1 MIGVL
6 FASAATLL
14 LLTGFI
20 QDYMRLRCLPRLARP
35 DISTAPQPYVSL
47 LIPARNE
54 AHTIARCL
62 DGTLRQTYP
71 AYEVIVVDDG
81 STDATPLILSRYA
94 ERERQLRVVA
104 SAPLPRGWIGK
115 CHACQQAATAAR
127 GEWLLF
133 LDADTVP
140 QPTLIAALLTHAQR
154 QNFDMLTIF
163 PFLELGSFWE
173 RLVMPPFQALIYTL
187 FPLARLNAPDARPD
201 EIVANGQCIL
211 VRREVYQQ
219 IGGHGAV
226 HSEVLEDVRLAQTA
240 RASGFRVGAAMGQQD
255 LRVRMYTNGREVLEG
270 LTKNAVAG
278 YRSGGSRSFWAGARQ
293 VGLAVGPPDLL
304 IWGGVLVAMQ
314 GDVSAWAVLLHGLLV
329 TMIAISFWIWLL
341 RRFYELPW
349 GYALLWP
356 LGVLS
361 YSFIAL
367 HSLWRVHSGRGVIW
381 KGRTYVGK

>member
-14 LLTGFI
+14 LLIGFI

-35 DISTAPQPYVSL
+35 DLPTAPQPYVSL

-62 DGTLRQTYP
+62 DGALRQTYT
-71 AYEVIVVDDG
+71 AYEVVVVDDG
-81 STDATPLILSRYA
+81 STDATPIILARYA
-94 ERERQLRVVA
+94 ECAPRLRVVEGG
-104 SAPLPRGWIGK
+104 PLPPGWIGK
-115 CHACQQAATAAR
+115 CHACQQAASTAR
-127 GEWLLF
+127 GEWFLF

-140 QPTLIAALLTHAQR
+140 QPELIAALLTHAQR

-173 RLVMPPFQALIYTL
+173 RLVMPPFQALIHAI
-187 FPLARLNAPDARPD
+187 FPIARLNASDARPD

-211 VRREVYQQ
+211 VRRSVYQQ
-219 IGGHGAV
+219 IGGHSAV
-226 HSEVLEDVRLAQTA
+226 RTEVLEDVRLAQTA
-240 RASGFRVGAAMGQQD
+240 RAAGFRVGAAMGAQD
-255 LRVRMYTNGREVLEG
+255 LRVRMYTNGREVVEG

-278 YRSGGSRSFWAGARQ
+278 YRSGGERSFWMGVRQ

-304 IWGGVLVAMQ
+304 IWGVMLLNMQNDVL
-314 GDVSAWAVLLHGLLV
+314 AWAIVLHGLV
-329 TMIAISFWIWLL
+329 VMVVAVCFWIWLL
-341 RRFYELPW
+341 HRFYELPW
-349 GYALLWP
+349 SYALLWP

>member
-20 QDYMRLRCLPRLARP
+20 QDYLRLRRLPQLPPAAIP
-35 DISTAPQPYVSL
+35 VSHQPFVSL
-47 LIPARNE
+47 LIPARDE
-54 AHTIARCL
+54 ARTIARCL
-62 DGTLRQTYP
+62 DGALKQDYH

-81 STDATPLILSRYA
+81 STDATPAILAQYA
-94 ERERQLRVVA
+94 VTECRVQVVK
-104 SAPLPRGWIGK
+104 SAPLPPGWIGK
-115 CHACQQAATAAR
+115 CHACQQAARVAQ

-140 QPTLIAALLTHAQR
+140 QPTLIPSLLTYAESGHL
-154 QNFDMLTIF
+154 DMLTIF

-173 RLVMPPFQALIYTL
+173 RVVLPPFQALIHTI
-187 FPLARLNAPDARPD
+187 FPIARLNAPDARPD
-201 EIVANGQCIL
+201 EMIANGQCIL
-211 VRREVYQQ
+211 VRKDIYAQ
-219 IGGHGAV
+219 IGGHSAV
-226 HSEVLEDVRLAQTA
+226 RDEVLEDVRLAQAMRTA
-240 RASGFRVGAAMGQQD
+240 GFRVGAALGYQA
-255 LRVRMYTNGREVLEG
+255 LRVRMYTTGREVLEG

-278 YRSGGSRSFWAGARQ
+278 YRSGGKRSFWAGTRQ
-293 VGLAVGPPDLL
+293 FTLALGPLDLL
-304 IWGGVLVAMQ
+304 AWGGFLLLTQ
-314 GDVSAWAVLLHGLLV
+314 GDVLAWIVVLQGVVVLLV
-329 TMIAISFWIWLL
+329 AVWFWGWLL
-341 RRFYELPW
+341 HHFYDLPR

-367 HSLWRVHSGRGVIW
+367 NSLWRVHSGRGVIW